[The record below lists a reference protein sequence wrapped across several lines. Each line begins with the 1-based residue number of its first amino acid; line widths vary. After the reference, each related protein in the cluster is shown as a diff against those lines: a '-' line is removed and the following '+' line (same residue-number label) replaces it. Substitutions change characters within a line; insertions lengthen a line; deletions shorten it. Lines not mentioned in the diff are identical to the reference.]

1 MENLMKLLYGVSFE
15 TKPPLDFEEDLTLEN
30 IQDGIYDWLIYDLEG
45 IIQDVD
51 EAVSLETLEDITKR
65 LEKLHANAKEL
76 CGVKREQ
83 RNFQEL
89 APDEESL
96 DSDDLGAVIDI

>member
-1 MENLMKLLYGVSFE
+1 MKLLYGVSFE
-15 TKPPLDFEEDLTLEN
+15 TKPSLDFEEDLTFKN
-30 IQDGIYDWLIYDLEG
+30 IQDGIYDLEG

>member
-1 MENLMKLLYGVSFE
+1 MKLLYGVSFE
-15 TKPPLDFEEDLTLEN
+15 TKPPLDFEEDLTLKN
-30 IQDGIYDWLIYDLEG
+30 IQDGIYDLEG
-45 IIQDVD
+45 IIQDVE
-51 EAVSLETLEDITKR
+51 EAVSLETIEDITKR